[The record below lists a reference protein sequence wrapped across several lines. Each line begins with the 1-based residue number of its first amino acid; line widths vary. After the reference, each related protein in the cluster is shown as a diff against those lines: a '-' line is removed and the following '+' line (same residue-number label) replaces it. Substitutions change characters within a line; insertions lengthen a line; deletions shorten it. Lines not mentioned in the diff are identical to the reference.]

1 MPNTPWQ
8 VKNIPMELRRRLKA
22 AAVLKGITIG
32 QALCEA
38 IEMWLKKQDK
48 QSS

>member
-1 MPNTPWQ
+1 MPSTPWQ

-22 AAVLKGITIG
+22 AAILKGITIG

-38 IEMWLKKQDK
+38 IEMWLKANKEQ
-48 QSS
+48 